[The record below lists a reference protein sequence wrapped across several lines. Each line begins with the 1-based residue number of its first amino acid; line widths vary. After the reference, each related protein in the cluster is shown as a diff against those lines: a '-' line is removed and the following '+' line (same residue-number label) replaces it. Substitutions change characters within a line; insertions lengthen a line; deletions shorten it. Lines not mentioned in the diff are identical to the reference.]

1 MKIKKFDKEY
11 RTDSSQE
18 VCFLSE
24 CGIRYTFVK
33 AENGVTVWKY
43 KKTKELGVALS
54 KFWDKY
60 TN

>member
-33 AENGVTVWKY
+33 TENGVTVWKY
-43 KKTKELGVALS
+43 KKAKELGVALS